1 MLKTDP
7 TVTWAIKS
15 YNREEIAKNI
25 KMLEVELSILKTI
38 DHPNIVKLEQCYID
52 DKYVHIVTKYYNGG
66 ELFDNIV
73 AAKRFTEHRA
83 ADLISQMID
92 AVVYLHKLGIVH
104 RDLKPENFLME
115 DTSDNSKIKMIDFGS
130 SKRFNEH

>member
-1 MLKTDP
+1 M
-7 TVTWAIKS
+7 
-15 YNREEIAKNI
+15 
-25 KMLEVELSILKTI
+25 
-38 DHPNIVKLEQCYID
+38 
-52 DKYVHIVTKYYNGG
+52 HIITEYYKGG

-73 AAKRFTEHRA
+73 AAKRFTERRA

-115 DTSDNSKIKMIDFGS
+115 DTTENSRIKMIDFGS
-130 SKRFNEH
+130 SKRFAE